1 MRSDREPATSG
12 EDQARAEVVRICR
25 LLWERGYVAAGDGNV
40 SVRLGDR
47 LLATPSGFSKGFL
60 RPEQLVLTDLQG
72 VPLPR
77 QAEAAQ
83 GLRPSSELR
92 LHCEAYRQ
100 RPDIGAVIHAHPV
113 AAVACSL
120 AGISLAEA
128 VLPEVVLDLGG
139 IPTTRYATP
148 ASDEG
153 PEAIRDLIRSHD
165 ALLLDRH
172 GSVTVG
178 ADLWSAYLKLE
189 RMEHAAHILV
199 IAHQLGGVRGLPRDE
214 VERLLAMHRRLRG
227 RRPAGDDE

>member
-1 MRSDREPATSG
+1 MRSDREPATSS
-12 EDQARAEVVRICR
+12 EDQARGEVVHICR

-40 SVRLGDR
+40 SVRLGRDR
-47 LLATPSGFSKGFL
+47 LLVTPSGFSKGFL
-60 RPEQLVLTDLQG
+60 RPEQLVLTNLQG
-72 VPLPR
+72 VPLPH
-77 QAEAAQ
+77 QTEAAQ

-128 VLPEVVLDLGG
+128 VLPEVVLDLGT

-148 ASDEG
+148 ASEEG

-165 ALLLDRH
+165 ALVLDRH

-178 ADLWSAYLKLE
+178 AGVWDAYLKLE

-199 IAHQLGGVRGLPRDE
+199 IAHQLGGARGLPPDE
-214 VERLLAMHRRLRG
+214 AQRLLAMHRRLRG
-227 RRPAGDDE
+227 TAAGDEH